1 MMKKK
6 LVFALFVSVL
16 TCVACTST
24 KKQTEESAKPSKT
37 ELKSAIKI
45 MEDSLIKMQ
54 NDPQKIT
61 QITNLMHQE
70 LINRLLA
77 YYTHYPTDSYSETCL
92 EKVHMKYTGLNI
104 QEKAI
109 QYGDTLLKRFPNAKN
124 KALILESLG
133 SAYDIMVEPRD
144 TSKVRYY
151 YTQILSMKAVKLS
164 KKKEIQF
171 RLEHL
176 ALTFDQLIEL
186 QMKGMPL

>member
-1 MMKKK
+1 MKKK
-6 LVFALFVSVL
+6 IVFAILVSVF
-16 TCVACTST
+16 TFVTACNST
-24 KKQTEESAKPSKT
+24 KKQSVDSAKPSKS

-45 MEDSLIKMQ
+45 MEDSLMNMQ

-77 YYTHYPTDSYSETCL
+77 YYTTYPTDAYSETCL

-109 QYGDTLLKRFPNAKN
+109 QYGDTLLMRFPNAKN

-144 TSKVRYY
+144 TSKVRFYY
-151 YTQILSMKAVKLS
+151 EQILSLKDVKPS

-171 RLEHL
+171 RLKHL
-176 ALTFDQLIEL
+176 ALTFDQLIDFQL
-186 QMKGMPL
+186 KQVSL